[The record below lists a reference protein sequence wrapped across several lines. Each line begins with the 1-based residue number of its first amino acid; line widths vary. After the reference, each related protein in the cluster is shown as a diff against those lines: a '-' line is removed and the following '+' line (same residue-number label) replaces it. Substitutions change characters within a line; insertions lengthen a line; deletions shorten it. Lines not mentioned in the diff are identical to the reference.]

1 MLPTWQT
8 PRLVWLTALQCL
20 KLISFFFGDMQKL
33 WVIVRLPFWPLGE
46 DLMSCRSTKMAV
58 PIGFAMGE
66 WKVV

>member
-1 MLPTWQT
+1 MANAAAGVADCATMPEAHF
-8 PRLVWLTALQCL
+8 V
-20 KLISFFFGDMQKL
+20 FFGDMQKL